1 MLAASDAIKPVKRMI
16 YLTNHDQNYNDGG
29 HLISDIYGENVYPLT
44 ALLFTF
50 NGMPLLYNGQEIGGK
65 QILDYFNDTKINWD
79 NRDDKM
85 YAIIKNIAAIK
96 HATTALRDDAQIII
110 HKTSN
115 PQTFAYT
122 RASGKDA
129 VLTVINLGTSA
140 IDVEI
145 DGALPGTYT
154 QKYNGGN
161 APEKISETIA
171 APAKITV
178 PQKGF
183 VIYTK

>member
-1 MLAASDAIKPVKRMI
+1 MPSLTSGKLSASSA
-16 YLTNHDQNYNDGG
+16 
-29 HLISDIYGENVYPLT
+29 E
-44 ALLFTF
+44 
-50 NGMPLLYNGQEIGGK
+50 
-65 QILDYFNDTKINWD
+65 
-79 NRDDKM
+79 
-85 YAIIKNIAAIK
+85 
-96 HATTALRDDAQIII
+96 
-110 HKTSN
+110 TSS

-122 RASGKDA
+122 RASGNDA
-129 VLTVINLGTSA
+129 VLTIINLGTSA